1 MFYIHSKVHH
11 LRCFENTI
19 YGDLNTDRKGGTSLT
34 TISHSIIR
42 VSRRWVTPVYLRVNP
57 WPRLSRV
64 SYAELT
70 VAPSPTRAVVNVGW
84 RAPISRSGN
93 YWPAPI
99 ECPLMLLRARRSF
112 FRCHEACTR
121 AICILRALCAGDGT
135 VGHTYIPFPRETPIP
150 SDAWPDTYFMRRR
163 LTGEFLGS
171 VPRIERTRAGYQWNG
186 MVSRDFRERSVGGW
200 QLTLIAIIV
209 VAFIDSEWIIAY
221 YCCGGY
227 LPSCLL
233 AVIGKFFS
241 E

>member
-99 ECPLMLLRARRSF
+99 ECPLMLLRTRRSF

-150 SDAWPDTYFMRRR
+150 SAFWR
-163 LTGEFLGS
+163 
-171 VPRIERTRAGYQWNG
+171 VAGYVFYASSAYG
-186 MVSRDFRERSVGGW
+186 RVSGKRAAYRANESWLPMKRDGFTR
-200 QLTLIAIIV
+200 
-209 VAFIDSEWIIAY
+209 F
-221 YCCGGY
+221 
-227 LPSCLL
+227 
-233 AVIGKFFS
+233 
-241 E
+241 